1 MTTTTPEPGA
11 VDAQVANDSTTAVA
25 GALLLA
31 VGVGLGAFGAHGL
44 KETLT
49 PERLATFETAVRY
62 QLFQGLGLLLLAAMA
77 RSGKPAPHAQAA
89 VLAGTIIFSGSLY
102 LLVAGG
108 PSWLGAVA
116 PIGGALMI
124 SGWLLAAWRFAR
136 R

>member
-1 MTTTTPEPGA
+1 MTATTPERRT
-11 VDAQVANDSTTAVA
+11 VEAQVANDSAFAVA

-31 VGVGLGAFGAHGL
+31 LGVGLGAFGAHDL

-49 PERLATFETAVRY
+49 SERLATFETAVRY

-77 RSGKPAPHAQAA
+77 RSGKAAPRAATA

-116 PIGGALMI
+116 PVGGALMI
-124 SGWLLAAWRFAR
+124 SGWLLAAWRFSR